1 MRKGPATMRAAALLL
16 PAVVL
21 GLLVAA
27 QWRGQQD
34 RSEAS
39 VRYNTPLLEAANA
52 LQREQAGL
60 KAQLAELRVRM
71 DQIQANAAG
80 QTGNGRDLEARI
92 ELLKQRGGLT
102 ARSGDGILVVL
113 DDARGPVAAKDLEKS
128 ICHSTDV
135 TDIVN
140 TAWRG
145 GATAVAVND
154 ERIVGS
160 SSVYCIGS
168 TITVNGTLMS
178 PPFQVAIIGAPDALL
193 AAFADPAQLRDLKQ
207 RKDVFGLGLRVTR
220 ASALR
225 VPAYSGAL
233 TVKQATP
240 R

>member
-1 MRKGPATMRAAALLL
+1 MRRERAARGAVLLL
-16 PAVVL
+16 PALVL

-27 QWRGQQD
+27 QWRGQQE
-34 RSEAS
+34 RSEVS
-39 VRYNTPLLEAANA
+39 VRYNAPLLEAANA
-52 LQREQAGL
+52 LQREQGVL
-60 KAQLAELRVRM
+60 KAQLAELRARV
-71 DQIQANAAG
+71 DQIQASAASQSG
-80 QTGNGRDLEARI
+80 TGRDLEARI
-92 ELLKQRGGLT
+92 GALKQRGGLT
-102 ARSGDGILVVL
+102 PRSGDGIMVLL
-113 DDARGPVAAKDLEKS
+113 DDGRGPVAAKDLEKAV
-128 ICHSTDV
+128 CHSTDV

-154 ERIVGS
+154 ERIVGT

-178 PPFQVAIIGAPDALL
+178 PPFQVAIIGDPAALL
-193 AAFADPAQLRDLKQ
+193 AAFEDPAQLRDIKQ
-207 RKDVFGLGLRVTR
+207 RRDMFGLGLRVTR

-225 VPAYSGAL
+225 VPEYSGAL